1 MTMLKIRGLT
11 KRFSGS
17 GSYAVKDFSL
27 SVERGE
33 IVSLLGESGCGK
45 TTILRMVAGFETPSA
60 GEIWLNGKLV
70 FGNQTFVE
78 PESRGV
84 GIVFQDYALFPH
96 MTVLQNIIFGLF
108 RMSKQQQ
115 LEKAAVIMK
124 LTGLTGL
131 ERRYPHQ
138 ISGGQKQRVALARAM
153 APEPAIILFDE
164 PFSNLDTTLRK
175 KMRYEIKDIIQKAEL
190 TAIFVTHDTRDAII
204 LSDKVFVLKDG
215 LTVQTGKP
223 MDIAMRP
230 ENDYISG
237 LFEGCC

>member
-70 FGNQTFVE
+70 FDNQTFVE

>member
-70 FGNQTFVE
+70 FDNQTFVE

-115 LEKAAVIMK
+115 LEKAASIMK

-153 APEPAIILFDE
+153 SPEPAIILFDE